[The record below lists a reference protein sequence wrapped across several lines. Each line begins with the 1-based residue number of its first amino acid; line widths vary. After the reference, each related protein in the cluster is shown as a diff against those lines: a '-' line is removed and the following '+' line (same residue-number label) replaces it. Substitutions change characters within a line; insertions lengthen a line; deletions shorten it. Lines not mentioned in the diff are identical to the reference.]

1 MMAEQYTRFD
11 CESYEDYMIRLF
23 GLQAEGK
30 LTCRD
35 IAALLN
41 KDRGQNYGESSYR
54 KFYRA
59 FDAGRRY
66 EARQAEGGGGNRIL
80 CISDLHYPYA
90 LPVDTFSRYAGLVD
104 VLVLNGDLLD
114 MKEISRF
121 EKCYRQSPMDEIV
134 GCREY
139 LINLIMT
146 IRPRCVVANY
156 GNHDERFHRYL
167 SRNLDTDL
175 IELMPDTPLDL
186 IFNDGFRKYDK
197 ERGVKAHYEP
207 LKDVL
212 PADIQTVY
220 SENWWCRVGN
230 TIFAHPSAYSSAMLK
245 TTEKAVNY
253 FLRTEKNFDT
263 IVLAHTHKLGQYI
276 QGGIYMFEQGAACHV
291 ESMRYNDGKLTVP
304 QQKGCLYLC
313 QDKDGNLMFDR
324 CKLIAL

>member
-1 MMAEQYTRFD
+1 MDERYYRFD
-11 CESYEDYMIRLF
+11 FESYEDYMIRLF
-23 GLQAEGK
+23 GLQSEGR

-35 IAALLN
+35 IATLLN
-41 KDRGQNYGESSYR
+41 KERGQNLGESAYR

-59 FDAGRRY
+59 FDAGRKY
-66 EARQAEGGGGNRIL
+66 ESQMVSAGDGCRIL
-80 CISDLHYPYA
+80 SISDLHYPYA
-90 LPVDTFSRYAGLVD
+90 LPADTFVGYSGLVD
-104 VLVLNGDLLD
+104 ILVLNGDLLD

-139 LINLIMT
+139 LIELILT
-146 IRPRCVVANY
+146 IHPKHVVANY

-197 ERGVKAHYEP
+197 EQGVKTHYEP
-207 LKDVL
+207 LKTVL
-212 PADIQTVY
+212 PDNIKTTY
-220 SENWWCRVGN
+220 SENWWCRIGN
-230 TIFAHPSAYSSAMLK
+230 TIFAHPSSYSSAMLK
-245 TTEKAVNY
+245 TAEKAVNY
-253 FLRTEKNFDT
+253 FLRTEKDFDT
-263 IVLAHTHKLGQYI
+263 VVLAHTHKLGQYI

-313 QDKDGNLMFDR
+313 QDKNGNLIFDK